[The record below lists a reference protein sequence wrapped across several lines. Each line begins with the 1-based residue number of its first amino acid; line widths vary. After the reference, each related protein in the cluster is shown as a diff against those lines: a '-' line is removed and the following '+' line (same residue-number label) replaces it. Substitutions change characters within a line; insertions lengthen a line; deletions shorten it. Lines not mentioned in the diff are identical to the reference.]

1 MLFGHVILEGLPGG
15 SWVGSFLFIPSLLL
29 FLVFPLPV
37 LLYFAILST
46 LLLPS
51 FLGSL
56 PSESGGVIS
65 HFYSGFFSP
74 DLTFVSEMRGDKRL
88 KPQCSGSPHILPL
101 HLPMLASLGLM
112 CSHHWWWLRTEQ
124 VERIKGRMGVGV
136 RMNRRDKQD
145 HFNRFCFPTLI
156 PVVNWIEF
164 GWLSV
169 HCASCT
175 TAKDF
180 SISGVE
186 VVQLVLFLFGSN
198 KSILLSKNS
207 KGGLQWLLVYWGD
220 AAFVSPAR
228 GMLPV
233 LC

>member
-1 MLFGHVILEGLPGG
+1 M
-15 SWVGSFLFIPSLLL
+15 L
-29 FLVFPLPV
+29 FLVFPLRV
-37 LLYFAILST
+37 LYFPILST

-56 PSESGGVIS
+56 PLESGGVTP

-74 DLTFVSEMRGDKRL
+74 DLTLVSEMRGDKRL
-88 KPQCSGSPHILPL
+88 KPQCSGSPHVLPL
-101 HLPMLASLGLM
+101 HLPMCAPLGLVR
-112 CSHHWWWLRTEQ
+112 SHHWCWLRTEQ
-124 VERIKGRMGVGV
+124 VERIKGRMGVGGGWTEGTS
-136 RMNRRDKQD
+136 RTISINC
-145 HFNRFCFPTLI
+145 FCFPTLI
-156 PVVNWIEF
+156 HVVNRIEF

-169 HCASCT
+169 HCAPCT
-175 TAKDF
+175 TAKNY

-186 VVQLVLFLFGSN
+186 VVQSVLFLFGSS

-220 AAFVSPAR
+220 AALVSPAR